1 MSGTS
6 ARAGY
11 SLIEMVVVIAIIG
24 LLGAM
29 LLPIVLNQA
38 EKSRESRGIADV
50 RNLAKSIARMRTDTG
65 NSSSGCLTLVG
76 NLAFSLPLAQT
87 VCGPALTQCQST
99 TPNETCW
106 GGPYMIQEM
115 APGYLDPWG
124 NYYTAT
130 EDPATS
136 TVTVLCN
143 GPDGTTPSSDD
154 ITFTQ

>member
-38 EKSRESRGIADV
+38 EKSRESRGI
-50 RNLAKSIARMRTDTG
+50 
-65 NSSSGCLTLVG
+65 G